1 MKFKKTDLVAALKT
15 ASLVR
20 PEYVAIYSKNGGLR
34 INAAGRGFG
43 GVVAQANLPSEDLA
57 VQEAS
62 FQVPFDRFRAIVES
76 MPGDTVTIV
85 LGDKDGAHVAS
96 GRTRLRVSAVY
107 DPAIDEI
114 NAEAV
119 SQSDKFCVFE
129 GEVLS
134 GAIALVSHAMAENDM
149 RFFLNGMHINVRDGG
164 DTEVVATNGH
174 RLVINRIQ
182 AKSVSGA
189 FRATLAPAAV
199 HLLKSMSA
207 DGDVK
212 LSIIDKTLI
221 AKRGDWL
228 CRMALYSEYIK
239 DYDKVIPRDHGAQFE
254 VSRLEFA
261 AAFHRVMLADED
273 RKHKAVVV
281 KSGDPGVVAITL
293 GSDPTS
299 CDEIGVQQCAPFE
312 YGVNGSYV
320 EEFLSACRDEKVQVS
335 IKDMDRM
342 IIAPVGTKDVSKASY
357 ATVIMGMRV

>member
-1 MKFKKTDLVAALKT
+1 MKFKKNELVAALKT

-20 PEYVAIYSKNGGLR
+20 PEYATIYSKNGGLR
-34 INAAGRGFG
+34 INATGRGFG

-57 VQEAS
+57 VAEAA

-107 DPAIDEI
+107 EPAIDEI
-114 NAEAV
+114 DAEAV
-119 SQSDKFCVFE
+119 SQSDKFCAFD

-134 GAIALVSHAMAENDM
+134 GAIALVSHAMAENDV
-149 RFFLNGMHINVRDGG
+149 RFFLNGMHINVKESG

-174 RLVINRIQ
+174 RFVINRIK

-212 LSIIDKTLI
+212 LSIVDKTLV

-239 DYDKVIPRDHGAQFE
+239 DYEKVIPRDHGAQFD
-254 VSRLEFA
+254 VSRLEFS

-273 RKHKAVVV
+273 RKHKAIVV
-281 KSGDPGVVAITL
+281 KSEDPGVVAITL
-293 GSDPTS
+293 SSDPTS
-299 CDEIGVQQCAPFE
+299 SDEIGVQQCAAFE

-320 EEFLSACRDEKVQVS
+320 EEFLSACRDEMVQVS